1 MITGLSH
8 INLLVPPGTLPL
20 ATHFYSTTLGL
31 TPRPVPAHRVHDLAW
46 FEIGDSGQQ
55 VHIAPDYN
63 GSDGIIKGEEG
74 GDEESMKAKWS
85 SRHPCFRLGSPEL
98 LEELR
103 VRIWKHFEEGG
114 GAAPLEA
121 DRPGASASGMFV
133 LSFPSRISCL
143 WVGFF
148 RGW

>member
-1 MITGLSH
+1 MITALAH
-8 INLLVPPGTLPL
+8 INLLVPPGTLHH

-63 GSDGIIKGEEG
+63 GSNGVVKGEEG
-74 GDEESMKAKWS
+74 KDEEGMKAKWS
-85 SRHPCFRLGSPEL
+85 SRHPCFRLGSPEA
-98 LEELR
+98 LEELKM
-103 VRIWKHFEEGG
+103 RIWRHFEERG

-121 DRPGASASGMFV
+121 DRPGGAASGTLVAFFFC
-133 LSFPSRISCL
+133 SS
-143 WVGFF
+143 VGVGD
-148 RGW
+148 R

>member
-20 ATHFYSTTLGL
+20 ATAFYSTTLGL

-46 FEIGDSGQQ
+46 FEIGDSGQE

-63 GSDGIIKGEEG
+63 GSNGTVKGEEG
-74 GDEESMKAKWS
+74 GELKWS

-103 VRIWKHFEEGG
+103 VRIWKHFEDGG
-114 GAAPLEA
+114 EAAPLEA
-121 DRPGASASGMFV
+121 DRPGGVASGELFFLQSIV
-133 LSFPSRISCL
+133 LSL
-143 WVGFF
+143 G
-148 RGW
+148 